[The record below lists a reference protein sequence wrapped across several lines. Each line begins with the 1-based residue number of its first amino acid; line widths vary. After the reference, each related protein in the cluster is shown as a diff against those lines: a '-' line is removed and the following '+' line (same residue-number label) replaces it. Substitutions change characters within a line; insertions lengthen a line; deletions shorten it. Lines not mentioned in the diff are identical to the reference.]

1 MPRPRKPWWHAR
13 DGCYKT
19 RIEGR
24 EVLLLTVDGAK
35 VPKGDL
41 GAAWAAVTRLLA
53 ERDARTARGLDPTV
67 EEVCSDYL
75 VASKGECGIDT
86 LYGKEWI
93 LEKWCEFGT
102 PRYGVRR
109 AKSIGPGQ
117 LHAMRLTWEAEGYAG
132 NMVRRLYREV
142 MACWAWAARPEPER
156 VPVVLLPINPLAGM
170 RSPAASAR
178 VAKYVPLQDLQ
189 ALVGFAAARAATS
202 GPLRRWFEMQA
213 ALMLGLLVETGCRP
227 KEACSATWA
236 SFDAAAGVITLERH
250 KTGKVTGKA
259 RLIVVPPPLVAE
271 LVTLRDSG
279 YAHPTHLFAH
289 ARGRGEASA
298 EAERETGAPWTRPGY
313 TGWFHDLARDARA
326 AGIVLPD
333 GITLYWLRHSYLTD
347 AQMTI
352 PGERAAN
359 LAGNS
364 KEIAREAY
372 LHAQLAALRADAE
385 RVAKGRGAHDLPP
398 DA

>member
-1 MPRPRKPWWHAR
+1 MPRPRKPWWHTR
-13 DGCYKT
+13 DQCYKT

-35 VPKGDL
+35 VPKGDM

-67 EEVCSDYL
+67 EDVCSDYL
-75 VASKGECGIDT
+75 VASKGDCGLDT
-86 LYGKEWI
+86 LYGKEWV
-93 LEKWCEFGT
+93 LEKWCDFGT
-102 PRYGVRR
+102 PRYGGRR

-117 LHAMRLTWEAEGYAG
+117 LHAMRLSWEAEGYAG

-156 VPVVLLPINPLAGM
+156 VPVVLLPLNPLAGM
-170 RSPAASAR
+170 RSPAASTR
-178 VAKYVPLQDLQ
+178 VAKYVPLHDLQ
-189 ALVGFAAARAATS
+189 ALVGFAAARAVTL
-202 GPLRRWFEMQA
+202 GPLRRRFELQA

-227 KEACSATWA
+227 KEACTSTWGD
-236 SFDAAAGVITLERH
+236 FDADQGVIRLARH
-250 KTGKVTGKA
+250 KTGKKTGKE

-279 YAHPTHLFAH
+279 YAHPTHIFAH
-289 ARGRGEASA
+289 ARSRGEASA

-313 TGWFHDLARDARA
+313 TGWFRELVKMAWM
-326 AGIVLPD
+326 GGLELPE

-347 AQMTI
+347 AQMVVS
-352 PGERAAN
+352 GERAAN

-364 KEIAREAY
+364 KEVAREAY
-372 LHAQLAALRADAE
+372 LHAQLSALRADAE
-385 RVAKGRGAHDLPP
+385 RVARGRGG
-398 DA
+398 